1 MPHQSN
7 IDSFNFFQMDNMAQS
22 LVEILDRTDIVGYV
36 AARNMRSLN
45 DELEDFR
52 TVKNK
57 LIVELG
63 SEELDED
70 GNPTGNVTINVGTEE
85 FDKFIEKINPIGTIK
100 SNPTIFKLDADE
112 CIDKLSGS
120 QMLKF
125 DWMID
130 YGDGGDN
137 S

>member
-45 DELEDFR
+45 GELEDFR
-52 TVKNK
+52 NVKNK
-57 LIVELG
+57 LIVEFG
-63 SEELDED
+63 TEELDDD
-70 GNPTGNVTINVGTEE
+70 GNPTGDVSIKVGTEE
-85 FDKFIEKINPIGTIK
+85 FDKFVEKINPIGMIK
-100 SNPTIFKLDADE
+100 INPTIFKLDADE

-125 DWMID
+125 EWMID
-130 YGDGGDN
+130 YDDGGDN

>member
-7 IDSFNFFQMDNMAQS
+7 VDSFNFFQMDNMAQS

-45 DELEDFR
+45 GELEDFR

-57 LIVELG
+57 LIMEFG
-63 SEELDED
+63 SEELDDD

-85 FDKFIEKINPIGTIK
+85 FDKFIEKINPIGMIK
-100 SNPTIFKLDADE
+100 SNPIIFKLDADE

-125 DWMID
+125 EWMID

>member
-7 IDSFNFFQMDNMAQS
+7 VDSFNFFQMDNMAQS

-45 DELEDFR
+45 GELEDFR
-52 TVKNK
+52 NVKNK
-57 LIVELG
+57 LIVEFG
-63 SEELDED
+63 TEELDDD
-70 GNPTGNVTINVGTEE
+70 GNPTGDVSIKVGTEE
-85 FDKFIEKINPIGTIK
+85 FDKFVEKINPIGMIK
-100 SNPTIFKLDADE
+100 TNPTIFKLDADE

-125 DWMID
+125 EWMID
-130 YGDGGDN
+130 YDDGGDN